1 MEITRDELLKSA
13 GTEVHSTTSTKFD
26 PIEKPSKRKKNVSQ
40 QERIRAHNQIFQTG
54 EVGEATTCW
63 EK

>member
-26 PIEKPSKRKKNVSQ
+26 PIEKPSKNVSQ